1 MTFKKI
7 IPAVM
12 LAICLAA
19 CADQTDEAVRTD
31 ITAAVSSEAVS
42 EAVSAEE
49 MTAERAETT
58 IITTAETAPLYE
70 LDESRKTDRTYAEIS
85 DDTPFFSCEYEQT
98 GLVSAGDFADK
109 ALIESAKEALLSSE
123 VYTEL
128 YDDVKSRLP
137 DREPA
142 IHIGCSKVLA
152 FDLDG
157 NGLDE
162 YAFLFSFEPD
172 FDNNDEE
179 MMMNVW
185 GAIDPN
191 MPYAVVLSGD
201 NGKFYTNSQKYAMNA
216 DLYVLNY
223 GGFAQFVVDGGV
235 SNNSS
240 CADYFSYYDGKFEL
254 ELREFRKYEILDNA
268 FLCQTMAQASNSW
281 IIVWDDDIKAYVT
294 PEAVTV
300 SDEKRDGIFEALPL
314 DKEEKEKYRDFN
326 ICIIADYFYSLYKED
341 NGVRTF
347 VKDENGDFAVYE
359 YSIPYYG
366 IGERN
371 TRYGDPFEISFAKNL
386 EYKNVLEK
394 IKENQNADIYRFTR
408 TL

>member
-1 MTFKKI
+1 MTLKKI

-19 CADQTDEAVRTD
+19 CADQTDEAVQTD
-31 ITAAVSSEAVS
+31 ITAAVSSKAVS
-42 EAVSAEE
+42 ETVSVEE
-49 MTAERAETT
+49 TIEKNTETSV
-58 IITTAETAPLYE
+58 IITAETAPLYE

-85 DDTPFFSCEYEQT
+85 DDTPFFSCGYEQT
-98 GLVSAGDFADK
+98 GLVSAEDFADK

-128 YDDVKSRLP
+128 CSEAKERQP
-137 DREPA
+137 DKEPA
-142 IHIGCSKVLA
+142 IAVGCSKVLA

-162 YAFLFSFEPD
+162 YAFLFLLSPD
-172 FDNNDEE
+172 YDNADEE
-179 MMMNVW
+179 NIQNVL

-191 MPYAVVLSGD
+191 TPYVIVLYGD
-201 NGKFYTNSQKYAMNA
+201 NGEFYTNGQKYAVNA
-216 DLYVLNY
+216 ELYILNY
-223 GGFAQFVVDGGV
+223 GSFAQFVVDGGV

-240 CADYFSYYDGKFEL
+240 CADYFSFYDGKFEL

-326 ICIIADYFYSLYKED
+326 ICIIADYFYSLYKKD

-394 IKENQNADIYRFTR
+394 IKEN
-408 TL
+408 